1 MGTLKGFALPFGP
14 PPATS
19 SPLAS
24 LGLAKPSRDGAPP
37 ATRARAKRAGWVGW
51 WAVPKPPQGEPAGSP
66 RDSPCCALPART
78 AGDIWR
84 GRVTRARDSIAF
96 RFREGDDW
104 RGVTWQEADVAAR
117 EIAGGLVGLG
127 IGVGECV
134 CILAQTRLDWVLC
147 DVGLVLAGAVSV
159 PIYPSSTPEQCAFIV
174 KDSGARTVIAEDAT
188 QLNKLVPLLAQIP
201 NLRLVFMDGGEP
213 GSRDPASA
221 VKNAGAAAPL
231 SLAALR
237 QAGQAW
243 LAGHAGELDRRAA
256 EVEPDH
262 VFTIVYT
269 SGTTGRPK
277 GVVLTHRNMVESF
290 ASAIRAFDLRD
301 TDVQYLFLPL
311 AHVLGRELEWAPIMA
326 GCAFSFSAGQARIK
340 FDLVEVRPTF
350 MAGVPRVFEKLHAAI
365 TTAVGQGIW
374 PKRALVGWAFKVGS
388 RYAAGLLRGE
398 PPGFGLRVEHAL
410 AERLVL
416 SKLRAL
422 LGFDRCRFLI
432 SGGAPLSAE
441 IAGFFHGLGLL
452 VLEGYGLTETTA
464 AAFVN
469 RWNCCR
475 FGTVGPAIDV
485 IQSRIADDGEILMRG
500 PSVFTRYHN
509 NPNATAEAIDSEGW
523 FRSGDIGHIEDG
535 FLSIVD
541 RKKDI
546 IVTAGGKNVAP
557 QMIETALQAHCPL
570 ISQVVVFGDNRPHC
584 VAIVTLS
591 EFAARQFGDGNLARA
606 ASQPEL
612 RAAVEDAVA
621 AINRTLASY
630 ETIKNFA
637 ILPKDFSEA
646 AGELTPSL
654 KVKREVV
661 RSRHGHIVEAL
672 YNKAE

>member
-1 MGTLKGFALPFGP
+1 MA
-14 PPATS
+14 
-19 SPLAS
+19 
-24 LGLAKPSRDGAPP
+24 
-37 ATRARAKRAGWVGW
+37 AG
-51 WAVPKPPQGEPAGSP
+51 KSK
-66 RDSPCCALPART
+66 DNCAFSART

-84 GRVTRARDSIAF
+84 GRATRAGDSIAF
-96 RFREGDDW
+96 RFREGDGW
-104 RGVTWQEADVAAR
+104 RGITWQEADVAAY
-117 EIAGGLVGLG
+117 EIAGGLAGLG

-134 CILAQTRLDWVLC
+134 CILAQTRLEWVLC

-174 KDSGARTVIAEDAT
+174 KDSGARTVIAEDAA
-188 QLNKLVPLLAQIP
+188 QLDKLVPLLAQIP
-201 NLRLVFMDGGEP
+201 NLRLVLMDGGEP
-213 GSRDPASA
+213 GSKDPAPA
-221 VKNAGAAAPL
+221 VKNVGDSAPL
-231 SLAALR
+231 LLASLR
-237 QAGQAW
+237 QAGRVW
-243 LAGHAGELDRRAA
+243 LAGHAVELDRRAA
-256 EVEPDH
+256 EVGPDH

-290 ASAIRAFDLRD
+290 ASVIRAFGLRD

-311 AHVLGRELEWAPIMA
+311 AHVLGRELEWAPILT
-326 GCAFSFSAGQARIK
+326 GCAFAFSAGQSWIK

-365 TTAVGQGIW
+365 AAAAGQGSAA
-374 PKRALVGWAFKVGS
+374 KRALVGWAFAVGA
-388 RYAAGLLRGE
+388 RYAAGLRRGE
-398 PPGFGLRVEHAL
+398 RPALGLRIEHAL
-410 AERLVL
+410 ADRLVL
-416 SKLRAL
+416 SKLRAR
-422 LGFDRCRFLI
+422 LGFNRCRFLI
-432 SGGAPLSAE
+432 SGGAPLSSE
-441 IAGFFHGLGLL
+441 IAEFFHGLGLL
-452 VLEGYGLTETTA
+452 VLEGYGLTETAA

-469 RWNCCR
+469 RWNCYR

-485 IQSRIADDGEILMRG
+485 IQHRITEDGEILMRG

-509 NPNATAEAIDSEGW
+509 DPAATAEAVDAEGW
-523 FRSGDIGHIEDG
+523 FHSGDVGHVEDG

-612 RAAVEDAVA
+612 LAAVEYAVA

-637 ILPKDFSEA
+637 ILPADFSEA

-654 KVKREVV
+654 KVKRDVV
-661 RSRHGHIVEAL
+661 KSRHGHIVDAL
-672 YNKAE
+672 YEKPV